1 MAGDST
7 YRAGCEHLV
16 VQVDDDSAARRIVSD
31 LLTDAGCSVRSF
43 SSGKEVIEYLHGHGK
58 ADCILLDV
66 RLPDVDGLS
75 LFQLLRNDYPG
86 IPVILMTGFGNVDQA
101 VSAMTQGAYYYFTKP
116 VDLLLLRR
124 TVCELLEKIRLQ
136 RQIVEMTKARAN
148 FGLIGQ
154 SNAIRETIRRVKLVA
169 DLQTTVLITG
179 ETGTGKE
186 LVARAIHEGGR
197 RCGQPFIA
205 FNCAAIPDT
214 LLESEL
220 FGYEKGAFTGAGHS
234 KPGKFELADRGTLF
248 LDEIGDLPSALQ
260 AKLLRV
266 LEDREVERLGGV
278 HMKKVDVRFL
288 AATHHSPSDLL
299 TGDRFR
305 QDLYYRLA
313 SFEIRLPP
321 LRERVDDL
329 PLLVFHFLGELNRT
343 CRRTVQVVNPAVMDF
358 FTNYPWPGNIR
369 ELRNMLETA
378 VICCP
383 GREMQLEHLPG
394 PARSAAV
401 CNRADLPALSQLER
415 EAVTRALEQAKGN
428 RTVAARL
435 LGISRNQVRYRIKKY
450 GLAEDSEESGSG
462 VHTS

>member
-1 MAGDST
+1 MAGEPR
-7 YRAGCEHLV
+7 YREGSEQV
-16 VQVDDDSAARRIVSD
+16 VVLVDDDLAARKILSD
-31 LLTDAGCSVRSF
+31 LLNDAGCSVCSF
-43 SSGKEVIEYLHGHGK
+43 GLGKDVVEHLRTEGS

-66 RLPDVDGLS
+66 RLPDVDGLT

-86 IPVILMTGFGNVDQA
+86 IPVILMTGYGNADQA
-101 VSAMTQGAYYYFTKP
+101 VRAMTQGAYYYFTKP
-116 VDLLLLRR
+116 LDLLLVRR
-124 TVCELLEKIRLQ
+124 TVCELLEKLRLK
-136 RQIVEMTKARAN
+136 RQVAEMTKARAN
-148 FGLIGQ
+148 YGLIGQ
-154 SNAIRETIRRVKLVA
+154 SAPIRETLRRVRLVA

-186 LVARAIHEGGR
+186 LVARAIHEAGR
-197 RCGQPFIA
+197 RCAQPFVA

-220 FGYEKGAFTGAGHS
+220 FGYEKGAFTGAGQS

-248 LDEIGDLPSALQ
+248 LDEIGDLPPALQ

-278 HMKKVDVRFL
+278 HKKRVDVRFV
-288 AATHHSPSDLL
+288 AATHHSPSELL

-313 SFEIRLPP
+313 SFEIRLPR
-321 LRERVDDL
+321 LRDRVEDL
-329 PLLVFHFLGELNRT
+329 PLLVFHFLEELNRT
-343 CRRTVQVVNPAVMDF
+343 CRRSVEVVNPAVMDF
-358 FTNYPWPGNIR
+358 FRNYPWPGNIR
-369 ELRNMLETA
+369 ELRNVLESA

-383 GREMQLEHLPG
+383 GRELQLDHLPG
-394 PARSAAV
+394 STPGKVVEHRS
-401 CNRADLPALSQLER
+401 DLTALSQLER

-428 RTVAARL
+428 RTAAARL

-450 GLAEDSEESGSG
+450 GLAEDSEETGSG